1 MRTTIRR
8 MRGVA
13 LLWLGVCTQVWAVPA
28 LQEVK
33 VNPLLA
39 DQLLL
44 ELSFSEPVSGFT
56 DRLSYEPNQLLLHVP
71 GAIGALT
78 VNPLPIKQQ
87 GVDNLKVEGKGEGL
101 DIKIALDQLTPY
113 QVHQQGN
120 KLLVSLGERAGQP
133 VAATAVSP
141 AASPSALVRSQPV
154 IQSAL
159 IDTQRVAQNQSQYQP
174 VAVSSPVAASTP
186 VAASKPVL
194 SVSQANTGG
203 AYFNSVKGVDFRR
216 GKEGQGEFL
225 VTLDNSSAAVDVSS
239 RGQKVLAK
247 FHGTRI
253 PDDQLNLINVQ
264 DFATPVSQVEVF
276 RQGNDT
282 LFELSVN
289 GQFDYRY
296 DQADK
301 MFIIEVKKRVAT
313 TTAKQYQ
320 GKPISLNFQ
329 DIPVRTV
336 LQIIAD
342 FNNLNL
348 VTTDSV
354 SGNITLRLDGVPWE
368 QALDIILKVRGLDK
382 RLDNNI
388 LLVAPADEI
397 AAREK
402 QQLESRNQVA
412 DLAPLYTEY
421 LQINYAKAS
430 EVAALLSSDSTKLL
444 SPRGAVSVDER
455 TNVLVVKD
463 TADVIS
469 NVKRMLDILDIP
481 VKQVVIEARMVTIDD
496 GFDEALGV
504 RWGVTK
510 NDGHGNGT
518 SGTIEG
524 NDGSGNGNLIQ
535 NPDGSSRINTNMTR
549 PDVAD
554 RLNVNLPVTN
564 AAGTLAFQVAR
575 LANGTLLDLELSAL
589 EKESKAEI
597 IASPR
602 VTTANQK
609 PALIEQGTEIP
620 YVESSSS
627 GATSV
632 TFKKAVL
639 SLKVTP
645 QITPD
650 NRVILDLTVTQ
661 DTKGE
666 TVPTGTGDA
675 VSINAQS
682 ITTQVLVNNGETL
695 VLGGIYQQTIKS
707 DVSKVPLLGDIPGL
721 GYLFKK
727 TTSENKKRELL
738 IFVTPRIVTDAL

>member
-1 MRTTIRR
+1 MRTTIERITK
-8 MRGVA
+8 VA
-13 LLWLGVCTQVWAVPA
+13 LLFCASAVSQAWAVA
-28 LQEVK
+28 TLQEIK

-39 DQLLL
+39 DQLLV
-44 ELSFSEPVSGFT
+44 ELSFSEPVTGFT
-56 DRLSYEPNQLLLHVP
+56 DRLSYQPNQLLLHVP
-71 GAIGALT
+71 GAVGALK
-78 VNPLPIKQQ
+78 VNPLPIQRQ
-87 GVDNLKVEGKGEGL
+87 GVDNIKVEGKGAGL
-101 DIKIALDQLTPY
+101 DIKIALDQLAPY
-113 QVHQQGN
+113 QVQQQGN
-120 KLLVSLGERAGQP
+120 KLLVSLGEGASSGLINGESALIAPATSVTPVSAPSAMVATTSASALLNPQVVARSMPVAPVTAP
-133 VAATAVSP
+133 VAA
-141 AASPSALVRSQPV
+141 QP
-154 IQSAL
+154 
-159 IDTQRVAQNQSQYQP
+159 
-174 VAVSSPVAASTP
+174 
-186 VAASKPVL
+186 ASKPVL
-194 SVSQANTGG
+194 NNYQSSGGG
-203 AYFNSVKGVDFRR
+203 AYFNSVTGVDFRR
-216 GKEGQGEFL
+216 GKDGQGEFL

-239 RGQKVLAK
+239 RGQTVLAK
-247 FHGTRI
+247 FHGTRV
-253 PDDQLNLINVQ
+253 PDGLLNLINVQ
-264 DFATPVSQVEVF
+264 DFATPVSQVEVS
-276 RQGNDT
+276 RQGSDT
-282 LFELSVN
+282 LFELSIN

-301 MFIIEVKKRVAT
+301 LFIIEVKKR
-313 TTAKQYQ
+313 TTATASKQYQ

-336 LQIIAD
+336 LQLIAD

-354 SGNITLRLDGVPWE
+354 GGNITLRLDGVPWE

-388 LLVAPADEI
+388 LLVAPAEEI

-412 DLAPLYTEY
+412 DLAQLYTEY

-430 EVAALLSSDSTKLL
+430 EVAALLSSESTKLL

-469 NVKRMLDILDIP
+469 SIKRMLDILDIP

-510 NDGHGNGT
+510 NDGHGNST
-518 SGTIEG
+518 SGSIEG
-524 NDGSGNGNLIQ
+524 NDGSGNGT
-535 NPDGSSRINTNMTR
+535 GTNTKPTV
-549 PDVAD
+549 DD
-554 RLNVNLPVTN
+554 RMNVNLPVTN

-575 LANGTLLDLELSAL
+575 LADGTLLDLELSAL

-707 DVSKVPLLGDIPGL
+707 DVTKVPLLGDIPGL
-721 GYLFKK
+721 GALFRK

-738 IFVTPRIVTDAL
+738 IFVTPKIVTDAF

>member
-1 MRTTIRR
+1 M
-8 MRGVA
+8 A

-120 KLLVSLGERAGQP
+120 KLLVSLGEKAGQP
-133 VAATAVSP
+133 VAATTVSP
-141 AASPSALVRSQPV
+141 TASPSALVRSQPV
-154 IQSAL
+154 TQSAL

-174 VAVSSPVAASTP
+174 AAVSSPVAAPAP

-388 LLVAPADEI
+388 LLVAPAEEI

-510 NDGHGNGT
+510 TDGHGNGT

-524 NDGSGNGNLIQ
+524 NDGSGNN
-535 NPDGSSRINTNMTR
+535 GSTSAITR
-549 PDVAD
+549 PDIED

>member
-1 MRTTIRR
+1 MRTTIGKATR
-8 MRGVA
+8 VA
-13 LLWLGVCTQVWAVPA
+13 LLFCVGAWGQAWAVA
-28 LQEVK
+28 TLQEVK
-33 VNPLLA
+33 VNPLMA

-71 GAIGALT
+71 GAVGALN

-87 GVDNLKVEGKGEGL
+87 GVDNIKVEGKGAGL

-120 KLLVSLGERAGQP
+120 KLLVALGDKAAMPLPTTASSSGLVAPQPNSSALINTQPATSSALINSQQLARQSAP
-133 VAATAVSP
+133 VAA
-141 AASPSALVRSQPV
+141 PV
-154 IQSAL
+154 
-159 IDTQRVAQNQSQYQP
+159 
-174 VAVSSPVAASTP
+174 
-186 VAASKPVL
+186 ASKPVL
-194 SVSQANTGG
+194 PTPQTSASG

-216 GKEGQGEFL
+216 GKDGQGEFL

-239 RGQKVLAK
+239 RGQTVLAK
-247 FHGTRI
+247 FHGTRV
-253 PDDQLNLINVQ
+253 PDDLLNLINVQ

-301 MFIIEVKKRVAT
+301 MFIVEVKKR
-313 TTAKQYQ
+313 TAASAGKQYQ

-336 LQIIAD
+336 LQLIAD

-388 LLVAPADEI
+388 LLVAPAEEI

-430 EVAALLSSDSTKLL
+430 EVAALLSSESTKLL
-444 SPRGAVSVDER
+444 SAKGAVSVDER

-469 NVKRMLDILDIP
+469 NIKRMLDILDIP

-510 NDGHGNGT
+510 NDGHGNST
-518 SGTIEG
+518 SGSIEG
-524 NDGSGNGNLIQ
+524 NDGSGNNNG
-535 NPDGSSRINTNMTR
+535 GSTITR
-549 PDVAD
+549 PGVDD

-695 VLGGIYQQTIKS
+695 VLGGIYQQTITN
-707 DVSKVPLLGDIPGL
+707 DVTKVPLLGDIPGL
-721 GYLFKK
+721 GVLFRK
-727 TTSENKKRELL
+727 TTSANKKRELL
-738 IFVTPRIVTDAL
+738 IFVTPKIVTETF

>member
-1 MRTTIRR
+1 MRTTIGKATR
-8 MRGVA
+8 VA
-13 LLWLGVCTQVWAVPA
+13 LLFCVGAWGQAWAVA
-28 LQEVK
+28 TLQEVK
-33 VNPLLA
+33 VNPLMA

-71 GAIGALT
+71 GALGALN

-87 GVDNLKVEGKGEGL
+87 GVDNIKVEGKGAGL
-101 DIKIALDQLTPY
+101 DIRIALDQLTPY

-120 KLLVSLGERAGQP
+120 KLLVALGDKAAMPLPTTASSSGLVAPQPTSSALINTQPATSSALINSQQLARQSAP
-133 VAATAVSP
+133 VAA
-141 AASPSALVRSQPV
+141 PV
-154 IQSAL
+154 
-159 IDTQRVAQNQSQYQP
+159 
-174 VAVSSPVAASTP
+174 
-186 VAASKPVL
+186 ASKPVL
-194 SVSQANTGG
+194 PTPQTSASG

-216 GKEGQGEFL
+216 GKDGQGEFL

-239 RGQKVLAK
+239 RGQTVLAK
-247 FHGTRI
+247 FHGTRV
-253 PDDQLNLINVQ
+253 PDDLLNLINVQ

-301 MFIIEVKKRVAT
+301 MFIVEVKKR
-313 TTAKQYQ
+313 TAASAGKQYQ

-336 LQIIAD
+336 LQLIAD

-388 LLVAPADEI
+388 LLVAPAEEI

-412 DLAPLYTEY
+412 DLAPLNTEY

-430 EVAALLSSDSTKLL
+430 EVAALLSSESTKLL
-444 SPRGAVSVDER
+444 SAKGAVSVDER

-469 NVKRMLDILDIP
+469 NIKRMLDILDIP

-510 NDGHGNGT
+510 NDGHGNST
-518 SGTIEG
+518 SGSIEG
-524 NDGSGNGNLIQ
+524 NDGSGNN
-535 NPDGSSRINTNMTR
+535 NGSSTITR
-549 PDVAD
+549 PGVDD

-695 VLGGIYQQTIKS
+695 VLGGIYQQTITN
-707 DVSKVPLLGDIPGL
+707 DVTKVPLLGDIPGL
-721 GYLFKK
+721 GVLFRK
-727 TTSENKKRELL
+727 TTSANKKRELL
-738 IFVTPRIVTDAL
+738 IFVTPKIVTETF

>member
-1 MRTTIRR
+1 M
-8 MRGVA
+8 A
-13 LLWLGVCTQVWAVPA
+13 LLCLGACNQVWAVAA

-39 DQLLL
+39 DQLVL

-71 GAIGALT
+71 GAVGALT

-87 GVDNLKVEGKGEGL
+87 GVDSLKVEGKGEGL

-120 KLLVSLGERAGQP
+120 KLLVSLGENASQP
-133 VAATAVSP
+133 VATM
-141 AASPSALVRSQPV
+141 AAAPTVTPSALIKSQPV
-154 IQSAL
+154 TQSAL
-159 IDTQRVAQNQSQYQP
+159 IDTQRIAQNQSQYQP
-174 VAVSSPVAASTP
+174 QPQPVSAPVAVP

-194 SVSQANTGG
+194 SVSQANTSG

-247 FHGTRI
+247 FHGTRV
-253 PDDQLNLINVQ
+253 PDEQLNLINVQ

-313 TTAKQYQ
+313 TAAKQYQ

-421 LQINYAKAS
+421 MQINYAKAA
-430 EVAALLSSDSTKLL
+430 EVAALLSSESTKLL

-463 TADVIS
+463 TADVIG

-510 NDGHGNGT
+510 TDGHGNGT

-524 NDGSGNGNLIQ
+524 NDGSGNNASTSTIV
-535 NPDGSSRINTNMTR
+535 R
-549 PDVAD
+549 PGIED

-707 DVSKVPLLGDIPGL
+707 DVTKVPLLGDIPGL

-738 IFVTPRIVTDAL
+738 IFVTPRIVTDTL

>member
-1 MRTTIRR
+1 MRRTMEHVTK
-8 MRGVA
+8 VA
-13 LLWLGVCTQVWAVPA
+13 LLFCASAFTQAWAVA
-28 LQEVK
+28 TLQEIK

-39 DQLLL
+39 DQLQL
-44 ELSFSEPVSGFT
+44 ELSFSEPVSSFT
-56 DRLSYEPNQLLLHVP
+56 DRLSYQPNQLLLHIP
-71 GAIGALT
+71 GAVGALK
-78 VNPLPIKQQ
+78 VNPLPIQRQ
-87 GVDNLKVEGKGEGL
+87 GVDNIKVEGKGAGL
-101 DIKIALDQLTPY
+101 DIKIALDQLAPY
-113 QVHQQGN
+113 QVQQQGS
-120 KLLVSLGERAGQP
+120 KLLVSLGEGAS
-133 VAATAVSP
+133 TASFN
-141 AASPSALVRSQPV
+141 A
-154 IQSAL
+154 QSAL
-159 IDTQRVAQNQSQYQP
+159 LTP
-174 VAVSSPVAASTP
+174 AATP
-186 VAASKPVL
+186 VATSAAPVTTSALINSNVVASSQSIQPQAMPVASTSSAKPVL
-194 SVSQANTGG
+194 NNYQNSGGG
-203 AYFNSVKGVDFRR
+203 AYFNTVTGVDFRR
-216 GKEGQGEFL
+216 GKDGQGEFL

-239 RGQKVLAK
+239 RGQTVMAK
-247 FHGTRI
+247 FHGTSV
-253 PDDQLNLINVQ
+253 PDGLLNLINVQ
-264 DFATPVSQVEVF
+264 DFATPVSQVEVS
-276 RQGNDT
+276 RQGSDT

-301 MFIIEVKKRVAT
+301 MFIIEVKKR
-313 TTAKQYQ
+313 TAAAGSKQYQ

-336 LQIIAD
+336 LQLIAD

-397 AAREK
+397 ATREK

-430 EVAALLSSDSTKLL
+430 EVAALLSSQSTKLL
-444 SPRGAVSVDER
+444 SSRGAVSVDER

-463 TADVIS
+463 TAEVIS
-469 NVKRMLDILDIP
+469 NIKRMLDILDIP

-510 NDGHGNGT
+510 NDGHGNST
-518 SGTIEG
+518 SGSIEG
-524 NDGSGNGNLIQ
+524 NDTSGNNNGTSTI
-535 NPDGSSRINTNMTR
+535 TR
-549 PDVAD
+549 PTTDD
-554 RLNVNLPVTN
+554 RMNVNLPVTN

-575 LANGTLLDLELSAL
+575 LADGTLLDLELSAL

-707 DVSKVPLLGDIPGL
+707 DVTKVPLLGDIPGL
-721 GYLFKK
+721 GALFRK

-738 IFVTPRIVTDAL
+738 IFVTPKIVTDAF

>member
-1 MRTTIRR
+1 MRRTMEHVTK
-8 MRGVA
+8 VA
-13 LLWLGVCTQVWAVPA
+13 LLFCASAFTQAWAVA
-28 LQEVK
+28 TLQEIK

-39 DQLLL
+39 DQLQL
-44 ELSFSEPVSGFT
+44 ELSFSEPVSSFT
-56 DRLSYEPNQLLLHVP
+56 DRLSYQPNQLLLHIP
-71 GAIGALT
+71 GAVGALK
-78 VNPLPIKQQ
+78 VNPLPIQRQ
-87 GVDNLKVEGKGEGL
+87 GVDNIKVEGKGAGL
-101 DIKIALDQLTPY
+101 DIKIALDQLAPY
-113 QVHQQGN
+113 QVQQQGS
-120 KLLVSLGERAGQP
+120 KLLVSLGEGAS
-133 VAATAVSP
+133 TASFSAESALLTP
-141 AASPSALVRSQPV
+141 AAVPVSTSAAPV
-154 IQSAL
+154 TTSAL
-159 IDTQRVAQNQSQYQP
+159 INSNVVASSQPIQPQAMP
-174 VAVSSPVAASTP
+174 VASTSSA
-186 VAASKPVL
+186 KPVL
-194 SVSQANTGG
+194 NNYQNSGGG
-203 AYFNSVKGVDFRR
+203 AYFNTVTGVDFRR
-216 GKEGQGEFL
+216 GKDGQGEFL

-239 RGQKVLAK
+239 RGQTVMAK
-247 FHGTRI
+247 FHGTSV
-253 PDDQLNLINVQ
+253 PDGLLNLINVQ
-264 DFATPVSQVEVF
+264 DFATPVSQVEVS
-276 RQGNDT
+276 RQGSDT

-301 MFIIEVKKRVAT
+301 MFIIEVKKR
-313 TTAKQYQ
+313 TAAAGSKQYQ

-336 LQIIAD
+336 LQLIAD

-397 AAREK
+397 ATREK

-430 EVAALLSSDSTKLL
+430 EVAALLSSQSTKLL
-444 SPRGAVSVDER
+444 SSRGAVSVDER

-463 TADVIS
+463 TAEVIS
-469 NVKRMLDILDIP
+469 NIKRMLDILDIP

-510 NDGHGNGT
+510 NDGHGNST
-518 SGTIEG
+518 SGSIEG
-524 NDGSGNGNLIQ
+524 NDTSGNNNGTSTI
-535 NPDGSSRINTNMTR
+535 TR
-549 PDVAD
+549 PTTDD
-554 RLNVNLPVTN
+554 RMNVNLPVTN

-575 LANGTLLDLELSAL
+575 LADGTLLDLELSAL

-707 DVSKVPLLGDIPGL
+707 DVTKVPLLGDIPGL
-721 GYLFKK
+721 GALFRK

-738 IFVTPRIVTDAL
+738 IFVTPKIVTDAF

>member
-1 MRTTIRR
+1 MRTTIERVTK
-8 MRGVA
+8 VA
-13 LLWLGVCTQVWAVPA
+13 LLFCASAASQAWAVA
-28 LQEVK
+28 TLQEIK

-39 DQLLL
+39 DQLLV
-44 ELSFSEPVSGFT
+44 ELSFSEPVTGFT
-56 DRLSYEPNQLLLHVP
+56 DRLSYQPNQLLLHVP
-71 GAIGALT
+71 GAVGALK
-78 VNPLPIKQQ
+78 VNPLPIQRQ
-87 GVDNLKVEGKGEGL
+87 GVDNIKVEGKGAGL
-101 DIKIALDQLTPY
+101 DIKIALDQLAPY
-113 QVHQQGN
+113 QVQQQGN
-120 KLLVSLGERAGQP
+120 KLLVSLGEGASSGLINGESALIAPATSATP
-133 VAATAVSP
+133 VSAPSAMVATT
-141 AASPSALVRSQPV
+141 SPSALLNPQVVARSM
-154 IQSAL
+154 
-159 IDTQRVAQNQSQYQP
+159 P
-174 VAVSSPVAASTP
+174 VAPVAAP
-186 VAASKPVL
+186 VAAQPASKSVL
-194 SVSQANTGG
+194 NNYQSSGGG
-203 AYFNSVKGVDFRR
+203 AYFNSVTGVDFRR
-216 GKEGQGEFL
+216 GKDGQGEFL

-239 RGQKVLAK
+239 RGQTVLAK
-247 FHGTRI
+247 FHGTRV
-253 PDDQLNLINVQ
+253 PDGLLNLINVQ
-264 DFATPVSQVEVF
+264 DFATPVSQVEVS
-276 RQGNDT
+276 RQGSDT
-282 LFELSVN
+282 LFELSIN

-301 MFIIEVKKRVAT
+301 LFIIEVKKR
-313 TTAKQYQ
+313 TTATASKQYQ

-336 LQIIAD
+336 LQLIAD

-354 SGNITLRLDGVPWE
+354 AGNITLRLDGVPWE

-388 LLVAPADEI
+388 LLVAPAEEI

-412 DLAPLYTEY
+412 DLAQLYTEY

-430 EVAALLSSDSTKLL
+430 EVAALLSSESTKLL

-469 NVKRMLDILDIP
+469 SIKRMLDILDIP

-510 NDGHGNGT
+510 NDGHGNST
-518 SGTIEG
+518 SGSIEG
-524 NDGSGNGNLIQ
+524 NDGSGNNNG
-535 NPDGSSRINTNMTR
+535 GSTITKPTV
-549 PDVAD
+549 DD
-554 RLNVNLPVTN
+554 RMNVNLPVTN

-575 LANGTLLDLELSAL
+575 LADGTLLDLELSAL

-707 DVSKVPLLGDIPGL
+707 DVTKVPLLGDIPGL
-721 GYLFKK
+721 GALFRK

-738 IFVTPRIVTDAL
+738 IFVTPKIVTDAF

>member
-1 MRTTIRR
+1 MRTTIESVSK
-8 MRGVA
+8 VA
-13 LLWLGVCTQVWAVPA
+13 LLFCASALSQAWAVA
-28 LQEVK
+28 TLQEIK

-39 DQLLL
+39 DQLLV
-44 ELSFSEPVSGFT
+44 ELSFSEPVTGFT
-56 DRLSYEPNQLLLHVP
+56 DRLSYQPNQLLLHVP
-71 GAIGALT
+71 GAVGALK
-78 VNPLPIKQQ
+78 VNPLPIQRL
-87 GVDNLKVEGKGEGL
+87 GVDNIKVEGKGAGL
-101 DIKIALDQLTPY
+101 DIKIALDQLAPY
-113 QVHQQGN
+113 QVQQQGN
-120 KLLVSLGERAGQP
+120 KLLVSLGEGASSGLINGESALIAPATSATP
-133 VAATAVSP
+133 VPTPSAMVATP
-141 AASPSALVRSQPV
+141 SPSALLNPQVVARSM
-154 IQSAL
+154 
-159 IDTQRVAQNQSQYQP
+159 P
-174 VAVSSPVAASTP
+174 VAPVTTP
-186 VAASKPVL
+186 VATQPASKPVL
-194 SVSQANTGG
+194 NNYQSSGGG
-203 AYFNSVKGVDFRR
+203 AYFNTVTGVDFRR
-216 GKEGQGEFL
+216 GKDGQGEFL

-239 RGQKVLAK
+239 RGQTVLAK
-247 FHGTRI
+247 FHGTRV
-253 PDDQLNLINVQ
+253 PDGLLNLINVQ
-264 DFATPVSQVEVF
+264 DFATPVSQVEVS
-276 RQGNDT
+276 RQGSDT
-282 LFELSVN
+282 LFELSIN

-301 MFIIEVKKRVAT
+301 LFIIEVKKR
-313 TTAKQYQ
+313 TTATASKQYQ

-336 LQIIAD
+336 LQLIAD

-388 LLVAPADEI
+388 LLVAPAEEI
-397 AAREK
+397 ATREK

-430 EVAALLSSDSTKLL
+430 EVAALLSSESTKLL

-469 NVKRMLDILDIP
+469 SIKRMLDILDIP

-510 NDGHGNGT
+510 NDGHGNST
-518 SGTIEG
+518 SGSIEG
-524 NDGSGNGNLIQ
+524 NDGSGNN
-535 NPDGSSRINTNMTR
+535 NGSSAINPSPR
-549 PDVAD
+549 PSADD

-575 LANGTLLDLELSAL
+575 LADGTLLDLELSAL

-707 DVSKVPLLGDIPGL
+707 DVTKVPLLGDIPGL
-721 GYLFKK
+721 GALFRK

-738 IFVTPRIVTDAL
+738 IFVTPKIVTDAF

>member
-1 MRTTIRR
+1 MRTTIGKATR
-8 MRGVA
+8 VA
-13 LLWLGVCTQVWAVPA
+13 LLFCVGAWGQAWAVA
-28 LQEVK
+28 TLQEVK
-33 VNPLLA
+33 VNPLMA

-71 GAIGALT
+71 GAVGALN

-87 GVDNLKVEGKGEGL
+87 GVDNIKVEGKGAGL

-120 KLLVSLGERAGQP
+120 KLLVALGDKAAMPLPTTASSSGLVAPQPNSSALINTQPATSSALINSQQLARQSAP
-133 VAATAVSP
+133 VAA
-141 AASPSALVRSQPV
+141 PV
-154 IQSAL
+154 
-159 IDTQRVAQNQSQYQP
+159 
-174 VAVSSPVAASTP
+174 
-186 VAASKPVL
+186 ASKPVL
-194 SVSQANTGG
+194 PNPQTSASG

-216 GKEGQGEFL
+216 GKDGQGEFL

-239 RGQKVLAK
+239 RGQTVLAK
-247 FHGTRI
+247 FHGTRV
-253 PDDQLNLINVQ
+253 PDDLLNLINVQ

-301 MFIIEVKKRVAT
+301 MFIVEVKKR
-313 TTAKQYQ
+313 TAASAGKQYQ

-336 LQIIAD
+336 LQLIAD

-388 LLVAPADEI
+388 LLVAPAEEI

-402 QQLESRNQVA
+402 QLLESRNQVA

-430 EVAALLSSDSTKLL
+430 EVAALLSSESTKLL
-444 SPRGAVSVDER
+444 SAKGAVSVDER

-469 NVKRMLDILDIP
+469 NIKRMLDILDIP

-510 NDGHGNGT
+510 NDGHGNST
-518 SGTIEG
+518 SGSIEG
-524 NDGSGNGNLIQ
+524 NDGSGNNNG
-535 NPDGSSRINTNMTR
+535 GSTITR
-549 PDVAD
+549 PGVDD

-695 VLGGIYQQTIKS
+695 VLGGIYQQTITN
-707 DVSKVPLLGDIPGL
+707 DVTKVPLLGDIPGL
-721 GYLFKK
+721 GVLFRK
-727 TTSENKKRELL
+727 TTSANKKRELL
-738 IFVTPRIVTDAL
+738 IFVTPKIVTETF

>member
-120 KLLVSLGERAGQP
+120 KLLVSLGEKAGQP
-133 VAATAVSP
+133 VAATTLSP
-141 AASPSALVRSQPV
+141 TASPSALVRSQPV
-154 IQSAL
+154 TQSAL

-174 VAVSSPVAASTP
+174 AAISSPVAAPAP

-524 NDGSGNGNLIQ
+524 NDGSGNGNL
-535 NPDGSSRINTNMTR
+535 NPDGSINTNMTR

>member
-1 MRTTIRR
+1 MEHVTK
-8 MRGVA
+8 VA
-13 LLWLGVCTQVWAVPA
+13 LLFCASAFTQAWAVA
-28 LQEVK
+28 TLQEIK

-39 DQLLL
+39 DQLQL
-44 ELSFSEPVSGFT
+44 ELSFSEPVSSFT
-56 DRLSYEPNQLLLHVP
+56 DRLSYQPNQLLLHIP
-71 GAIGALT
+71 GAVGALK
-78 VNPLPIKQQ
+78 VNPLPIQRQ
-87 GVDNLKVEGKGEGL
+87 GVDNIKVEGKGAGL
-101 DIKIALDQLTPY
+101 DIKIALDQLAPY
-113 QVHQQGN
+113 QVQQQGS
-120 KLLVSLGERAGQP
+120 KLLVSLGEGASTASFNAQSALLTPAATP
-133 VAATAVSP
+133 VATS
-141 AASPSALVRSQPV
+141 AAPVTTSALINSNVVASSQPV
-154 IQSAL
+154 QPQAM
-159 IDTQRVAQNQSQYQP
+159 P
-174 VAVSSPVAASTP
+174 VASTSSA
-186 VAASKPVL
+186 KPVL
-194 SVSQANTGG
+194 NNYQNSGGG
-203 AYFNSVKGVDFRR
+203 AYFNTVTGVDFRR
-216 GKEGQGEFL
+216 GKDGQGEFL

-239 RGQKVLAK
+239 RGQTVMAK
-247 FHGTRI
+247 FHGTSV
-253 PDDQLNLINVQ
+253 PDGLLNLINVQ
-264 DFATPVSQVEVF
+264 DFATPVSQVEVS
-276 RQGNDT
+276 RQGSDT

-301 MFIIEVKKRVAT
+301 MFIIEVKKR
-313 TTAKQYQ
+313 TAAAGSKQYQ

-336 LQIIAD
+336 LQLIAD

-397 AAREK
+397 ATREK

-430 EVAALLSSDSTKLL
+430 EVAALLSSQSTKLL
-444 SPRGAVSVDER
+444 SSRGAVSVDER

-463 TADVIS
+463 TAEVIS
-469 NVKRMLDILDIP
+469 NIKRMLDILDIP

-510 NDGHGNGT
+510 NDGHGNST
-518 SGTIEG
+518 SGSIEG
-524 NDGSGNGNLIQ
+524 NDTSGNNNGTSTI
-535 NPDGSSRINTNMTR
+535 TR
-549 PDVAD
+549 PTTDD
-554 RLNVNLPVTN
+554 RMNVNLPVTN

-575 LANGTLLDLELSAL
+575 LADGTLLDLELSAL

-707 DVSKVPLLGDIPGL
+707 DVTKVPLLGDIPGL
-721 GYLFKK
+721 GALFRK

-738 IFVTPRIVTDAL
+738 IFVTPKIVTDAF

>member
-1 MRTTIRR
+1 MRTTMAILFR
-8 MRGVA
+8 VAA
-13 LLWLGVCTQVWAVPA
+13 LLLGAGLQLAWAIPT

-39 DQLLL
+39 GELLL
-44 ELSFSEPVSGFT
+44 ELGFSEPVSGFT
-56 DRLSYEPNQLLLHVP
+56 DRLDYQPNQLMLSIP
-71 GAIGALT
+71 GAVGALK
-78 VNPLPIKQQ
+78 VNPLPIQQQ
-87 GVDNLKVEGKGEGL
+87 GVDSIKVDGKGTGL
-101 DIKIALDQLTPY
+101 EVRIALDRLMPY
-113 QVHQQGN
+113 QVRQQGN
-120 KLLVSLGERAGQP
+120 KLLVSLGDK
-133 VAATAVSP
+133 
-141 AASPSALVRSQPV
+141 ASKPEP
-154 IQSAL
+154 
-159 IDTQRVAQNQSQYQP
+159 
-174 VAVSSPVAASTP
+174 TP
-186 VAASKPVL
+186 VAKTPMVSSASNGVQ
-194 SVSQANTGG
+194 SG
-203 AYFNSVKGVDFRR
+203 AYFNTVKGVDFRR
-216 GKEGQGEFL
+216 GKDGQGEFL
-225 VTLDNSSAAVDVSS
+225 VRLDNSSAAVDVSS
-239 RGQKVLAK
+239 TGQKVVAK

-253 PDDQLNLINVQ
+253 PDDLLNIINVL
-264 DFATPVSQVEVF
+264 DFATPVSQIETF

-282 LFELSVN
+282 RFELAVT

-301 MFIIEVKKRVAT
+301 LFIIEVKKRAPVG
-313 TTAKQYQ
+313 TAARQYK

-336 LQIIAD
+336 LQLIAD

-382 RLDNNI
+382 RLDDNI
-388 LLVAPADEI
+388 LLVAPAEEI

-412 DLAPLYTEY
+412 DLAPLYTDY

-430 EVAALLSSDSTKLL
+430 EVAALLSSESTKLL
-444 SPRGAVSVDER
+444 SAKGAVSVDER

-463 TADVIS
+463 TAEVIS
-469 NVKRMLDILDIP
+469 NIKRMLDILDIP

-510 NDGHGNGT
+510 NDGHGNST
-518 SGTIEG
+518 SGSIEG
-524 NDGSGNGNLIQ
+524 NDNSNGITSG
-535 NPDGSSRINTNMTR
+535 PPS
-549 PDVAD
+549 VED

-695 VLGGIYQQTIKS
+695 VLGGIYQQTIKN

-721 GYLFKK
+721 GALFRK

-738 IFVTPRIVTDAL
+738 IFVTPRIVTDSF

>member
-120 KLLVSLGERAGQP
+120 KLLVSLGEKAGQP
-133 VAATAVSP
+133 VAATTLSP
-141 AASPSALVRSQPV
+141 TASPSALVRSQPV
-154 IQSAL
+154 TQSAL

-174 VAVSSPVAASTP
+174 AAISSPVAAPAP

-402 QQLESRNQVA
+402 QLLESRNQVA

-510 NDGHGNGT
+510 NDGHGNST

-524 NDGSGNGNLIQ
+524 NDDSGNDN
-535 NPDGSSRINTNMTR
+535 GSSQITR
-549 PDVAD
+549 DPDALD
-554 RLNVNLPVTN
+554 NRLNVNLPVTN

>member
-1 MRTTIRR
+1 EN
-8 MRGVA
+8 
-13 LLWLGVCTQVWAVPA
+13 LLNV
-28 LQEVK
+28 
-33 VNPLLA
+33 
-39 DQLLL
+39 
-44 ELSFSEPVSGFT
+44 
-56 DRLSYEPNQLLLHVP
+56 
-71 GAIGALT
+71 
-78 VNPLPIKQQ
+78 
-87 GVDNLKVEGKGEGL
+87 
-101 DIKIALDQLTPY
+101 
-113 QVHQQGN
+113 
-120 KLLVSLGERAGQP
+120 
-133 VAATAVSP
+133 
-141 AASPSALVRSQPV
+141 
-154 IQSAL
+154 
-159 IDTQRVAQNQSQYQP
+159 
-174 VAVSSPVAASTP
+174 
-186 VAASKPVL
+186 
-194 SVSQANTGG
+194 
-203 AYFNSVKGVDFRR
+203 
-216 GKEGQGEFL
+216 
-225 VTLDNSSAAVDVSS
+225 
-239 RGQKVLAK
+239 
-247 FHGTRI
+247 
-253 PDDQLNLINVQ
+253 INVQ

-282 LFELSVN
+282 LFELSIN

-296 DQADK
+296 DQTGK
-301 MFIIEVKKRVAT
+301 LLVIEVKKQAPV
-313 TTAKQYQ
+313 TAKKQYQ

-336 LQIIAD
+336 LQLIAD

-388 LLVAPADEI
+388 LLVAPAQEI

-412 DLAPLYTEY
+412 DLAQLNTEY
-421 LQINYAKAS
+421 LQINYAKAN
-430 EVAALLSSDSTKLL
+430 EVAALLSSESTKLL

-463 TADVIS
+463 TAEVIS
-469 NVKRMLDILDIP
+469 SIRRMLDILDIP

-510 NDGHGNGT
+510 NDGHGNST
-518 SGTIEG
+518 SGSIEG
-524 NDGSGNGNLIQ
+524 NDSSNGTGVAGSV
-535 NPDGSSRINTNMTR
+535 D
-549 PDVAD
+549 D
-554 RLNVNLPVTN
+554 RMNVNLPVTN

-575 LANGTLLDLELSAL
+575 LADGTLLDLELSAL

-707 DVSKVPLLGDIPGL
+707 DVTKVPLLGDIPGL
-721 GYLFKK
+721 GVLFRK

-738 IFVTPRIVTDAL
+738 IFVTPRIVTDSF

>member
-1 MRTTIRR
+1 MRRTMEHVTK
-8 MRGVA
+8 VA
-13 LLWLGVCTQVWAVPA
+13 LLFCASAFTQAWAVA
-28 LQEVK
+28 TLQEIK

-39 DQLLL
+39 DQLQL
-44 ELSFSEPVSGFT
+44 ELSFSEPVSSFT
-56 DRLSYEPNQLLLHVP
+56 DRLSYQPNQLLLHIP
-71 GAIGALT
+71 GAVGALK
-78 VNPLPIKQQ
+78 VNPLPIQRQ
-87 GVDNLKVEGKGEGL
+87 GVDNIKVEGKGAGL
-101 DIKIALDQLTPY
+101 DIKIALDQLAPY
-113 QVHQQGN
+113 QVQQQGS
-120 KLLVSLGERAGQP
+120 KLLVSLGEG
-133 VAATAVSP
+133 VSTASF
-141 AASPSALVRSQPV
+141 SA
-154 IQSAL
+154 QSAL
-159 IDTQRVAQNQSQYQP
+159 LTPAATP
-174 VAVSSPVAASTP
+174 ASTSATP
-186 VAASKPVL
+186 VTTSALINPSVVASSQSVQPQAMPVVSASSAKPVINNYQN
-194 SVSQANTGG
+194 SGGG
-203 AYFNSVKGVDFRR
+203 AYFNSVTGVDFRR
-216 GKEGQGEFL
+216 GKDGQGEFL

-239 RGQKVLAK
+239 RGQTVMAK
-247 FHGTRI
+247 FHGTSV
-253 PDDQLNLINVQ
+253 PDGLLNLINVQ
-264 DFATPVSQVEVF
+264 DFATPVSQVEVS
-276 RQGNDT
+276 RQGSDT
-282 LFELSVN
+282 LFEVSVN

-301 MFIIEVKKRVAT
+301 MFIIEVKKR
-313 TTAKQYQ
+313 TAAAGSKQYQ

-336 LQIIAD
+336 LQLIAD

-397 AAREK
+397 ATREK

-430 EVAALLSSDSTKLL
+430 EVAALLSSQSTKLL
-444 SPRGAVSVDER
+444 SSRGAVSVDER

-463 TADVIS
+463 TAEVIS
-469 NVKRMLDILDIP
+469 NIKRMLDILDIP

-510 NDGHGNGT
+510 NDGHGNSTSGSIQGNDTSGNNNGT
-518 SGTIEG
+518 SAI
-524 NDGSGNGNLIQ
+524 
-535 NPDGSSRINTNMTR
+535 TR
-549 PDVAD
+549 PTVDD
-554 RLNVNLPVTN
+554 RMNVNLPVTN

-575 LANGTLLDLELSAL
+575 LADGTLLDLELSAL

-707 DVSKVPLLGDIPGL
+707 DVTKVPLLGDIPGL
-721 GYLFKK
+721 GALFRK

-738 IFVTPRIVTDAL
+738 IFVTPKIVTDAF

>member
-1 MRTTIRR
+1 MRTTIGKATR
-8 MRGVA
+8 VA
-13 LLWLGVCTQVWAVPA
+13 LLFCVGAWGQAWAVA
-28 LQEVK
+28 TLQEVK
-33 VNPLLA
+33 VNPLMA

-71 GAIGALT
+71 GAVGALN

-87 GVDNLKVEGKGEGL
+87 RVDNIKVEGKGAGL

-120 KLLVSLGERAGQP
+120 KLLVALGDKAAMPLPTTTSSSGMVAPQPSSSALINTQPATSSALINSQQLARQSAP
-133 VAATAVSP
+133 VAA
-141 AASPSALVRSQPV
+141 PV
-154 IQSAL
+154 
-159 IDTQRVAQNQSQYQP
+159 
-174 VAVSSPVAASTP
+174 
-186 VAASKPVL
+186 ASKPVL
-194 SVSQANTGG
+194 PTPQTSASG

-216 GKEGQGEFL
+216 GKDGQGEFL

-239 RGQKVLAK
+239 RGQTVLAK
-247 FHGTRI
+247 FHGTRV
-253 PDDQLNLINVQ
+253 PDDLLNLINVQ

-301 MFIIEVKKRVAT
+301 MFIVEVKKR
-313 TTAKQYQ
+313 TAASAGKQYQ

-336 LQIIAD
+336 LQLIAD

-388 LLVAPADEI
+388 LLVAPAEEI

-430 EVAALLSSDSTKLL
+430 EVAALLSSESTKLL
-444 SPRGAVSVDER
+444 SAKGAVSVDER

-469 NVKRMLDILDIP
+469 NIKRMLDILDIP

-510 NDGHGNGT
+510 NDGHGNST

-524 NDGSGNGNLIQ
+524 NDGSGNNNG
-535 NPDGSSRINTNMTR
+535 GSTITR
-549 PDVAD
+549 PGVDD

-695 VLGGIYQQTIKS
+695 VLGGIYQQTITN
-707 DVSKVPLLGDIPGL
+707 DVTKVPLLGDIPGL
-721 GYLFKK
+721 GVLFRK
-727 TTSENKKRELL
+727 TTSANKKRELL
-738 IFVTPRIVTDAL
+738 IFVTPKIVTETF

>member
-1 MRTTIRR
+1 MCRR
-8 MRGVA
+8 
-13 LLWLGVCTQVWAVPA
+13 
-28 LQEVK
+28 
-33 VNPLLA
+33 
-39 DQLLL
+39 
-44 ELSFSEPVSGFT
+44 
-56 DRLSYEPNQLLLHVP
+56 
-71 GAIGALT
+71 
-78 VNPLPIKQQ
+78 
-87 GVDNLKVEGKGEGL
+87 
-101 DIKIALDQLTPY
+101 
-113 QVHQQGN
+113 
-120 KLLVSLGERAGQP
+120 
-133 VAATAVSP
+133 
-141 AASPSALVRSQPV
+141 
-154 IQSAL
+154 
-159 IDTQRVAQNQSQYQP
+159 
-174 VAVSSPVAASTP
+174 
-186 VAASKPVL
+186 
-194 SVSQANTGG
+194 
-203 AYFNSVKGVDFRR
+203 
-216 GKEGQGEFL
+216 
-225 VTLDNSSAAVDVSS
+225 
-239 RGQKVLAK
+239 
-247 FHGTRI
+247 
-253 PDDQLNLINVQ
+253 
-264 DFATPVSQVEVF
+264 FATPVSQVEVS
-276 RQGNDT
+276 RQGSDT
-282 LFELSVN
+282 LFELSIN

-301 MFIIEVKKRVAT
+301 LFIIEVKKR
-313 TTAKQYQ
+313 TTATASKQYQ

-336 LQIIAD
+336 LQLIAD

-354 SGNITLRLDGVPWE
+354 AGNITLRLDGVPWE

-388 LLVAPADEI
+388 LLVAPAEEI
-397 AAREK
+397 ATREK

-412 DLAPLYTEY
+412 DLAQLYTEY

-430 EVAALLSSDSTKLL
+430 EVAALLSSESTKLL

-469 NVKRMLDILDIP
+469 SIKRMLDILDIP

-510 NDGHGNGT
+510 NDGHGNST
-518 SGTIEG
+518 SGSIEG
-524 NDGSGNGNLIQ
+524 NDGSGNNNG
-535 NPDGSSRINTNMTR
+535 GSTITR
-549 PDVAD
+549 PTADD

-575 LANGTLLDLELSAL
+575 LADGTLLDLELSAL

-707 DVSKVPLLGDIPGL
+707 DVTKVPLLGDIPGL
-721 GYLFKK
+721 GALFRK

-738 IFVTPRIVTDAL
+738 IFVTPKIVTDAF

>member
-1 MRTTIRR
+1 MRTTIGKATR
-8 MRGVA
+8 VA
-13 LLWLGVCTQVWAVPA
+13 LLFCVGAWGQAWAVA
-28 LQEVK
+28 TLQEVK
-33 VNPLLA
+33 VNPLMA

-71 GAIGALT
+71 GAVGALN

-87 GVDNLKVEGKGEGL
+87 GVDNIKVEGKGAGL

-120 KLLVSLGERAGQP
+120 KLLVALGDKAAMPLPTTTSSSGMVAPQPTSSALINTPPATSSALINSQQLARQSAP
-133 VAATAVSP
+133 VAA
-141 AASPSALVRSQPV
+141 PV
-154 IQSAL
+154 
-159 IDTQRVAQNQSQYQP
+159 
-174 VAVSSPVAASTP
+174 
-186 VAASKPVL
+186 ASKPVL
-194 SVSQANTGG
+194 PTPQTSASG

-216 GKEGQGEFL
+216 GKDGQGEFL

-239 RGQKVLAK
+239 RGQTVLAK
-247 FHGTRI
+247 FHGTRV
-253 PDDQLNLINVQ
+253 PDDLLNLINVQ

-301 MFIIEVKKRVAT
+301 MFIVEVKKR
-313 TTAKQYQ
+313 TAASAGKQYQ

-336 LQIIAD
+336 LQLIAD

-388 LLVAPADEI
+388 LLVAPAEEI

-430 EVAALLSSDSTKLL
+430 EVAALLSSESTKLL
-444 SPRGAVSVDER
+444 SAKGAVSVDER

-469 NVKRMLDILDIP
+469 NIKRMLDILDIP

-510 NDGHGNGT
+510 NDGHGNST
-518 SGTIEG
+518 SGSIEG
-524 NDGSGNGNLIQ
+524 NDGSGNNNG
-535 NPDGSSRINTNMTR
+535 GSTITR
-549 PDVAD
+549 PGVDD

-695 VLGGIYQQTIKS
+695 VLGGIYQQTITN
-707 DVSKVPLLGDIPGL
+707 DVTKVPLLGDIPGL
-721 GYLFKK
+721 GVLFRK
-727 TTSENKKRELL
+727 TTSANKKRELL
-738 IFVTPRIVTDAL
+738 IFVTPKIVTETF

>member
-1 MRTTIRR
+1 M
-8 MRGVA
+8 A

-120 KLLVSLGERAGQP
+120 KLLVSLGEKAGQP
-133 VAATAVSP
+133 VAATTLSP
-141 AASPSALVRSQPV
+141 TASPSALVRSQPV
-154 IQSAL
+154 TQSAL

-174 VAVSSPVAASTP
+174 AAISSPVAAPAP

-524 NDGSGNGNLIQ
+524 NDGSGNGNL
-535 NPDGSSRINTNMTR
+535 NPDGSINTNMTR

>member
-1 MRTTIRR
+1 MRTTIGKATR
-8 MRGVA
+8 VA
-13 LLWLGVCTQVWAVPA
+13 LLFCVGAWGQAWAVA
-28 LQEVK
+28 TLQEVK
-33 VNPLLA
+33 VNPLMA

-71 GAIGALT
+71 GAVGALN

-87 GVDNLKVEGKGEGL
+87 GVDNIKVEGKGAGL

-120 KLLVSLGERAGQP
+120 KLLVALGDKAAMPLPTTTSSSGLVASQPSSSALINPQPATSSALINSQQLARQSAP
-133 VAATAVSP
+133 VAA
-141 AASPSALVRSQPV
+141 PV
-154 IQSAL
+154 
-159 IDTQRVAQNQSQYQP
+159 
-174 VAVSSPVAASTP
+174 
-186 VAASKPVL
+186 ASKPVL
-194 SVSQANTGG
+194 PTPQTSASG

-216 GKEGQGEFL
+216 GKDGQGEFL

-239 RGQKVLAK
+239 RGQTVLAK
-247 FHGTRI
+247 FHGTRV
-253 PDDQLNLINVQ
+253 PDDLLNLINVQ

-301 MFIIEVKKRVAT
+301 MFIVEVKKR
-313 TTAKQYQ
+313 TTASAGKQYQ

-336 LQIIAD
+336 LQLIAD

-388 LLVAPADEI
+388 LLVAPAEEI

-430 EVAALLSSDSTKLL
+430 EVAALLSSESTKLL
-444 SPRGAVSVDER
+444 SAKGAVSVDER

-469 NVKRMLDILDIP
+469 NIKRMLDILDIP

-510 NDGHGNGT
+510 NDGHGNST
-518 SGTIEG
+518 SGSIEG
-524 NDGSGNGNLIQ
+524 NDGSGNNNG
-535 NPDGSSRINTNMTR
+535 GSTITR
-549 PDVAD
+549 PGVDD

-695 VLGGIYQQTIKS
+695 VLGGIYQQTITN
-707 DVSKVPLLGDIPGL
+707 DVTKVPLLGDIPGL
-721 GYLFKK
+721 GVLFRK
-727 TTSENKKRELL
+727 TTSANKKRELL
-738 IFVTPRIVTDAL
+738 IFVTPKIVTETF

>member
-1 MRTTIRR
+1 M
-8 MRGVA
+8 A
-13 LLWLGVCTQVWAVPA
+13 LLWLGACVQVWAVPA
-28 LQEVK
+28 LQEVR

-120 KLLVSLGERAGQP
+120 KLLVSLGEKAGQP
-133 VAATAVSP
+133 VAATTTSP
-141 AASPSALVRSQPV
+141 SASPSALVRSQPV
-154 IQSAL
+154 TQSAL
-159 IDTQRVAQNQSQYQP
+159 IDTQRVAQNQSQYQAQP
-174 VAVSSPVAASTP
+174 VSVSSPVAAPAP

-194 SVSQANTGG
+194 SVSQANAGG

-253 PDDQLNLINVQ
+253 PDEQLNLINVQ

-430 EVAALLSSDSTKLL
+430 EVAALLSSESTKLL

-463 TADVIS
+463 TADVIG

-510 NDGHGNGT
+510 TDGHGNGT

-524 NDGSGNGNLIQ
+524 NYGAGNN
-535 NPDGSSRINTNMTR
+535 DGSSTITR
-549 PDVAD
+549 PGVED

-695 VLGGIYQQTIKS
+695 VLGGIYQQTIKN

>member
-1 MRTTIRR
+1 MRTTIGKATR
-8 MRGVA
+8 VA
-13 LLWLGVCTQVWAVPA
+13 LLFCVGAWGQAWAA
-28 LQEVK
+28 ATLQEVK
-33 VNPLLA
+33 VNPLMA

-71 GAIGALT
+71 GAVGALN

-87 GVDNLKVEGKGEGL
+87 GVDNIKVEGKGAGL

-120 KLLVSLGERAGQP
+120 KLLVALGDKAAMPLPTTTSSSGMVAPQPTSSALINTPPATSSALINSQQLARQSAP
-133 VAATAVSP
+133 VAA
-141 AASPSALVRSQPV
+141 PV
-154 IQSAL
+154 
-159 IDTQRVAQNQSQYQP
+159 
-174 VAVSSPVAASTP
+174 
-186 VAASKPVL
+186 ASKPVL
-194 SVSQANTGG
+194 PTPQTSASG

-216 GKEGQGEFL
+216 GKDGQGEFL

-239 RGQKVLAK
+239 RGQTVLAK
-247 FHGTRI
+247 FHGTRV
-253 PDDQLNLINVQ
+253 PDDLLNLINVQ

-301 MFIIEVKKRVAT
+301 MFIVEVKKR
-313 TTAKQYQ
+313 TAASAGKQYQ

-336 LQIIAD
+336 LQLIAD

-388 LLVAPADEI
+388 LLVAPAEEI

-430 EVAALLSSDSTKLL
+430 EVAALLSSESTKLL
-444 SPRGAVSVDER
+444 SAKGAVSVDER

-469 NVKRMLDILDIP
+469 NIKRMLDILDIP

-510 NDGHGNGT
+510 NDGHGNST
-518 SGTIEG
+518 SGSIEG
-524 NDGSGNGNLIQ
+524 NDGSGNNNG
-535 NPDGSSRINTNMTR
+535 GSTITR
-549 PDVAD
+549 PGVDD

-695 VLGGIYQQTIKS
+695 VLGGIYQQTITN
-707 DVSKVPLLGDIPGL
+707 DVTKVPLLGDIPGL
-721 GYLFKK
+721 GVLFRK
-727 TTSENKKRELL
+727 TTSANKKRELL
-738 IFVTPRIVTDAL
+738 IFVTPKIVTETF

>member
-1 MRTTIRR
+1 M
-8 MRGVA
+8 A
-13 LLWLGVCTQVWAVPA
+13 LLCLGACNQVWAVAA

-39 DQLLL
+39 DQLVL

-71 GAIGALT
+71 GAVGALT

-87 GVDNLKVEGKGEGL
+87 GVDSLKVEGKGEGL

-120 KLLVSLGERAGQP
+120 KLLVSLGENASQP
-133 VAATAVSP
+133 VAAVASP
-141 AASPSALVRSQPV
+141 AATQSALVKSQPV
-154 IQSAL
+154 TQSAL
-159 IDTQRVAQNQSQYQP
+159 IDTQRIAQNQSQYQP
-174 VAVSSPVAASTP
+174 QPQPVSAPVAVPVAAN
-186 VAASKPVL
+186 KPVL

-247 FHGTRI
+247 FHGTRV
-253 PDDQLNLINVQ
+253 PDEQLNLINVQ

-313 TTAKQYQ
+313 TAAKQYQ

-421 LQINYAKAS
+421 MQINYAKAA
-430 EVAALLSSDSTKLL
+430 EVAALLSSESTKLL

-463 TADVIS
+463 TADVIG

-510 NDGHGNGT
+510 TDGHGNGT

-524 NDGSGNGNLIQ
+524 NDGSGNNASTSTIV
-535 NPDGSSRINTNMTR
+535 R
-549 PDVAD
+549 PGIED

-707 DVSKVPLLGDIPGL
+707 DVTKVPLLGDIPGL

-738 IFVTPRIVTDAL
+738 IFVTPRIVTDTL

>member
-1 MRTTIRR
+1 MRTTIERVTK
-8 MRGVA
+8 VA
-13 LLWLGVCTQVWAVPA
+13 LLFCASAVSQAWAVVT
-28 LQEVK
+28 LQEIK

-39 DQLLL
+39 DQLLV
-44 ELSFSEPVSGFT
+44 ELSFSEPVTGFT
-56 DRLSYEPNQLLLHVP
+56 DRLSYQPNQLLLHVP
-71 GAIGALT
+71 GAVGALK
-78 VNPLPIKQQ
+78 VNPLPIQRQ
-87 GVDNLKVEGKGEGL
+87 GVDNIKVEGKGAGL
-101 DIKIALDQLTPY
+101 DIKIALDQLAPY
-113 QVHQQGN
+113 QVQQQGN
-120 KLLVSLGERAGQP
+120 KLLVSLGEG
-133 VAATAVSP
+133 
-141 AASPSALVRSQPV
+141 ASSGL
-154 IQSAL
+154 INGESAL
-159 IDTQRVAQNQSQYQP
+159 IAPATSVTPVSAPSAMVATTSSSALLNPQVVARSMP
-174 VAVSSPVAASTP
+174 VAPVTTP
-186 VAASKPVL
+186 VATQPASKPVL
-194 SVSQANTGG
+194 NNYQSSGGG
-203 AYFNSVKGVDFRR
+203 AYFNSVTGVDFRR
-216 GKEGQGEFL
+216 GKDGQGEFL

-239 RGQKVLAK
+239 RGQTVLAK
-247 FHGTRI
+247 FHGTRV
-253 PDDQLNLINVQ
+253 PDGLLNLINVQ
-264 DFATPVSQVEVF
+264 DFATPVSQVEVS
-276 RQGNDT
+276 RQGSDT
-282 LFELSVN
+282 LFELSIN

-301 MFIIEVKKRVAT
+301 LFIIEVKKR
-313 TTAKQYQ
+313 TTATASKQYQ

-336 LQIIAD
+336 LQLIAD

-354 SGNITLRLDGVPWE
+354 AGNITLRLDGVPWE

-388 LLVAPADEI
+388 LLVAPAEEI
-397 AAREK
+397 ATREK

-412 DLAPLYTEY
+412 DLAQLYTEY

-430 EVAALLSSDSTKLL
+430 EVAALLSSESTKLL

-469 NVKRMLDILDIP
+469 SIKRMLDILDIP

-510 NDGHGNGT
+510 NDGHGNST
-518 SGTIEG
+518 SGSIEG
-524 NDGSGNGNLIQ
+524 NDASGNN
-535 NPDGSSRINTNMTR
+535 NGSSTITK
-549 PDVAD
+549 PSAD
-554 RLNVNLPVTN
+554 DRMNVNLPVTN

-707 DVSKVPLLGDIPGL
+707 DVTKVPLLGDIPGV
-721 GYLFKK
+721 GFLFRK

-738 IFVTPRIVTDAL
+738 IFVTPKIVTDAF

>member
-1 MRTTIRR
+1 MRTTIERVTK
-8 MRGVA
+8 VA
-13 LLWLGVCTQVWAVPA
+13 LLFCASAASQAWAVA
-28 LQEVK
+28 TLQEIK

-39 DQLLL
+39 DQLLV
-44 ELSFSEPVSGFT
+44 ELSFSEPVTGFT
-56 DRLSYEPNQLLLHVP
+56 DRLSYQPNQLLLHVP
-71 GAIGALT
+71 GAVGALK
-78 VNPLPIKQQ
+78 VNPLPIQRQ
-87 GVDNLKVEGKGEGL
+87 GVDNIKVEGKGAGL
-101 DIKIALDQLTPY
+101 DIKIALDQLAPY
-113 QVHQQGN
+113 QVQQQGN
-120 KLLVSLGERAGQP
+120 KLLVSLGEGASSGLINGESALIAPATSATP
-133 VAATAVSP
+133 VSAPSAMVATT
-141 AASPSALVRSQPV
+141 SPSALLNPQVVARSM
-154 IQSAL
+154 
-159 IDTQRVAQNQSQYQP
+159 P
-174 VAVSSPVAASTP
+174 VAPVAAP
-186 VAASKPVL
+186 VAAQPASKPVL
-194 SVSQANTGG
+194 NNYQSSGGG
-203 AYFNSVKGVDFRR
+203 AYFNSVTGVDFRR
-216 GKEGQGEFL
+216 GKDGQGEFL

-239 RGQKVLAK
+239 RGQTVLAK
-247 FHGTRI
+247 FHGTRV
-253 PDDQLNLINVQ
+253 PDGLLNLINVQ
-264 DFATPVSQVEVF
+264 DFATPVSQVEVS
-276 RQGNDT
+276 RQGSDT
-282 LFELSVN
+282 LFELSIN

-301 MFIIEVKKRVAT
+301 LFIIEVKKR
-313 TTAKQYQ
+313 TTATASKQYQ

-336 LQIIAD
+336 LQLIAD

-354 SGNITLRLDGVPWE
+354 AGNITLRLDGVPWE

-388 LLVAPADEI
+388 LLVAPAEEI

-412 DLAPLYTEY
+412 DLAQLYTEY

-430 EVAALLSSDSTKLL
+430 EVAALLSSESTKLL

-469 NVKRMLDILDIP
+469 SIKRMLDILDIP

-510 NDGHGNGT
+510 NDGHGNST
-518 SGTIEG
+518 SGSIEG
-524 NDGSGNGNLIQ
+524 NDGSGNNNG
-535 NPDGSSRINTNMTR
+535 GSTITKPTV
-549 PDVAD
+549 DD
-554 RLNVNLPVTN
+554 RMNVNLPVTN

-575 LANGTLLDLELSAL
+575 LADGTLLDLELSAL

-707 DVSKVPLLGDIPGL
+707 DVTKVPLLGDIPGL
-721 GYLFKK
+721 GALFRK

-738 IFVTPRIVTDAL
+738 IFVTPKIVTDAF

>member
-8 MRGVA
+8 MSGVA
-13 LLWLGVCTQVWAVPA
+13 LLWLGACAQVWAVPA
-28 LQEVK
+28 LQEVR

-120 KLLVSLGERAGQP
+120 KLLVSLGEKAGQP
-133 VAATAVSP
+133 VAATTTSP
-141 AASPSALVRSQPV
+141 SASPSALVRSQSV
-154 IQSAL
+154 TQSAL
-159 IDTQRVAQNQSQYQP
+159 IDTQRVAQNQSQYQAQP
-174 VAVSSPVAASTP
+174 VSVSSPVAAPAP

-430 EVAALLSSDSTKLL
+430 EVAALLSSESTKLL

-463 TADVIS
+463 TADVIG

-510 NDGHGNGT
+510 TDGHGNGT

-524 NDGSGNGNLIQ
+524 NDGAGNN
-535 NPDGSSRINTNMTR
+535 DGSSTITR
-549 PDVAD
+549 PGVED

-695 VLGGIYQQTIKS
+695 VLGGIYQQTIKN